1 MLLGFPIMHVL
12 VEYGIGFLILAM
24 LVRAIASWFRI
35 DERFAIIRFLAY
47 ITDPFI
53 KPVQRIMRS
62 GSSTMVFDLSYFI
75 VFFLLSTFSILLTQA
90 LPAGW

>member
-1 MLLGFPIMHVL
+1 MLFGFPIIHAL
-12 VEYGIGFLILAM
+12 IQYGIGFLILA
-24 LVRAIASWFRI
+24 LIVRAIASWFRF

-53 KPVQRIMRS
+53 KPVQRVVRS
-62 GSSTMVFDLSYFI
+62 TVMVFDLSYFI
-75 VFFLLSTFSILLTQA
+75 AFFLLYILSILLIQA